1 MEKDESDL
9 KKLKENYKKVQEK
22 YNLPSFESL
31 NEEFA
36 IEKIAEVET
45 DFLVREIGKTMA
57 EKFSNYMHF
66 VELILNPVSS
76 PLFIFSIIK
85 TLGEEEMKKFNEIY
99 KELAKIEVQ
108 LIELDVDFSEE
119 KEAIFIN
126 EAYGVWKK
134 IKRNFIEI
142 IEKIK
147 LNWDNKSEKNT
158 KAYFG

>member
-1 MEKDESDL
+1 MEKEESDL
-9 KKLKENYKKVQEK
+9 KKLKENYSKIQEK
-22 YNLPSFESL
+22 YSLPTFE
-31 NEEFA
+31 NMNREFA

-45 DFLVREIGKTMA
+45 DFLIREVGKLMA

-85 TLGEEEMKKFNEIY
+85 TLEESEMKKFKEIY
-99 KELAKIEVQ
+99 KRLAKIEVQ

-119 KEAIFIN
+119 KEAIFVN
-126 EAYGVWKK
+126 ESYETWKE
-134 IKRNFIEI
+134 IKKDFIEI

-147 LNWDNKSEKNT
+147 LNWDNKTENNS